1 MFYIWL
7 AVIILL
13 VIIEIISINLTS
25 LAFIISG
32 VLTLFL
38 SFVFENFIVQISA
51 FVILG
56 IILQI
61 ILKPYL
67 NTFVENMKDNNK
79 NNENKNKK

>member
-7 AVIILL
+7 AIVILL

-25 LAFIISG
+25 IAFIISG

-38 SFVFENFIVQISA
+38 SFVFEEFLVQLSV

-67 NTFVENMKDNNK
+67 KTFIEDKK
-79 NNENKNKK
+79 EKNKE

>member
-25 LAFIISG
+25 LSFIISG
-32 VLTLFL
+32 VLTLFF
-38 SFVFENFIVQISA
+38 SFVFENFLVQISI

-56 IILQI
+56 IILQV
-61 ILKPYL
+61 ILKPSL
-67 NTFVENMKDNNK
+67 NTFVEDMKEKNK
-79 NNENKNKK
+79 HNENKIK

>member
-13 VIIEIISINLTS
+13 VIIEIISVNLTAIS
-25 LAFIISG
+25 FIASG
-32 VLTLFL
+32 VITLFL
-38 SFVFENFIVQISA
+38 SFVFENFLVQISS

-56 IILQI
+56 IIFQI

-67 NTFVENMKDNNK
+67 NNFIENAK
-79 NNENKNKK
+79 EKKK